1 MTNYDDTTSYFTV
14 KKASTNGGIGLSGY
28 TGGGVAHEYNA
39 RYTTDSSGQSTS
51 TQAPFNFRVQK
62 ISGVSAADVPA
73 DKNLFTLRNN
83 GTTRFIF
90 NSNGTAYAADSWTTF
105 SDERLK
111 KDVKDMSYG
120 LEEINKLKPKTFI
133 LYDGN
138 FDEEGN
144 VLLEGD
150 GKKQIGFIAQ
160 EMKEIVPEMISNPNQ
175 DLTEGFYALDDGKL
189 TSVLV
194 KAVQELSSQVEDLKK
209 EIEELEK

>member
-1 MTNYDDTTSYFTV
+1 
-14 KKASTNGGIGLSGY
+14 
-28 TGGGVAHEYNA
+28 
-39 RYTTDSSGQSTS
+39 
-51 TQAPFNFRVQK
+51 
-62 ISGVSAADVPA
+62 
-73 DKNLFTLRNN
+73 
-83 GTTRFIF
+83 
-90 NSNGTAYAADSWTTF
+90 
-105 SDERLK
+105 
-111 KDVKDMSYG
+111 MSYG

-194 KAVQELSSQVEDLKK
+194 KAVQELSSQVTDLKK
-209 EIEELEK
+209 EIEELKK